1 MAEESQED
9 ILEDIMDRLKQSGDL
24 PIFSASVNRVQLV
37 GSDPDSDA
45 MTLSMEV
52 LKDANLTTRVLK
64 LANSSYYNRGQAKVG
79 ALSRAIVMLGFD
91 VIKSTVLTMKMIES
105 FQYEHPSINMD
116 SLLVNAYLS
125 AGFVR
130 EMATECGIKE
140 VEQSY
145 ICGLL
150 HNLGEV
156 VTAYTM
162 PEEYLEIHAL
172 VKNEQVSWARAQKRI
187 LGMPLRKI
195 GKGIVEKWEFPDTV
209 VNTIAAHHRGK
220 KLSIRDKVALN
231 RGLASVSSEIMS
243 LLYSDTPTT
252 TASYSDLIKDLTK
265 MAGLSTE
272 SVTNCL
278 ETSFKQSCDLANEYG
293 LDKKLL
299 CPKIRVQGN
308 DTKLDKMARQLS
320 YYAVNKDPAHL
331 APNDN
336 NSFDVGNNG
345 GNDDGNN
352 EGYDDGYDTEPQEV
366 VEYNASEVNSAS
378 IVGDANVLLSV
389 LHELTGM
396 MANKAQLN
404 SVFKKIL
411 EGLQLGVGFD
421 RALFCFLS
429 PDHQYYSSRLACGQ
443 QSESL
448 KSYFE
453 HLPID
458 TDHDLFSKLIMEG
471 NELLVP
477 DVTLGSWAKLLP
489 KHFVE
494 KVGVRSFAVAAIRI
508 KERPIG
514 LIYADKVLQG
524 ITISSD
530 DNRGFMQM
538 VAQAHLALQVR

>member
-1 MAEESQED
+1 MEESPEEL
-9 ILEDIMDRLKQSGDL
+9 LENIMDRLKESGDL

-45 MTLSMEV
+45 MSLALEV

-64 LANSSYYNRGQAKVG
+64 LANSSYYNRGHVKVG

-91 VIKSTVLTMKMIES
+91 VIRSTVLTMKMIES
-105 FQYEHPSINMD
+105 FQYDHPAIDMD
-116 SLLVNAYLS
+116 SLLVNAYMS

-130 EMATECGIKE
+130 ELATECGVKE

-145 ICGLL
+145 VCGLL

-156 VTAYTM
+156 VTAYSM
-162 PEEYLEIHAL
+162 PEEYVEMQEIAN
-172 VKNEQVSWARAQKRI
+172 KEGVSWARAQKKVF
-187 LGMPLRKI
+187 GMPLRKI
-195 GKGIVEKWEFPDTV
+195 GKSIVEKWEFPDTV

-231 RGLASVSSEIMS
+231 RGLASVSSDMMS
-243 LLYSDTPTT
+243 LLYSKYPTT
-252 TASYSDLIKDLTK
+252 NASFSDLTKDLTK
-265 MAGLSTE
+265 ISGLSNE

-278 ETSFKQSCDLANEYG
+278 EKSFKQSCELAEQYG

-299 CPKIRVQGN
+299 YPKIRSN
-308 DTKLDKMARQLS
+308 SDDTKLDKMARQLS
-320 YYAVNKDPAHL
+320 FFAANKSPTDSSQ
-331 APNDN
+331 DE
-336 NSFDVGNNG
+336 
-345 GNDDGNN
+345 DDS
-352 EGYDDGYDTEPQEV
+352 YDDGYDAEPQEV
-366 VEYNASEVNSAS
+366 RENSKHA
-378 IVGDANVLLSV
+378 IDTAATVGDANVLLGV

-421 RALFCFLS
+421 RALFCFLN
-429 PDHQYYSSRLACGQ
+429 PDHTHYNARVASGTKVA
-443 QSESL
+443 SL
-448 KSYFE
+448 KDYFNSM
-453 HLPID
+453 PVD
-458 TDHDLFSKLIMEG
+458 VANDLFSKVIMEG

-477 DVTLGSWAKLLP
+477 DVTQGNWVNLLP
-489 KHFVE
+489 KNFVE
-494 KVGVRSFAVAAIRI
+494 KVGASSFVIAAIRI

-514 LIYADKVLQG
+514 LIYADKMSSSST
-524 ITISSD
+524 ITSD